1 MIDTLDFPVSLIFP
15 PQGHFTQPYL
25 ALPCISAYLKAN
37 GFSDVEIIDSSIESY
52 DHFLSGDEL
61 TRAMERVK
69 ERSPLNSFDQSAPL
83 GFKELDGYRA
93 ASESAASAQSL
104 IDRVDEAKR
113 LVRSGAFY
121 DPDQYIPA
129 ARTLYH
135 GLRLFSSAWHPTRL
149 TPHNFTMAYAN
160 DRSDEVLA
168 AVQDEDQNP
177 FLSYFRRE
185 LLPRLVARKP
195 RVVGMSV
202 IYGSQLIPALTLGRM
217 IKEALPDCHVTA
229 GGGFLAYIGE
239 KVMNAPGMDACL
251 DSIIFHEGERHELIR
266 V

>member
-93 ASESAASAQSL
+93 ASESAAS
-104 IDRVDEAKR
+104 V
-113 LVRSGAFY
+113 GAAT
-121 DPDQYIPA
+121 A
-129 ARTLYH
+129 A
-135 GLRLFSSAWHPTRL
+135 
-149 TPHNFTMAYAN
+149 
-160 DRSDEVLA
+160 
-168 AVQDEDQNP
+168 
-177 FLSYFRRE
+177 
-185 LLPRLVARKP
+185 
-195 RVVGMSV
+195 
-202 IYGSQLIPALTLGRM
+202 
-217 IKEALPDCHVTA
+217 
-229 GGGFLAYIGE
+229 
-239 KVMNAPGMDACL
+239 
-251 DSIIFHEGERHELIR
+251 
-266 V
+266 